1 MSNFLWNS
9 LLIIP
14 GVLVATGA
22 VSDSTIAAENKKQNE
37 VAQNE
42 EIADFWDRV
51 SGTSSGNYNQ
61 TSILKEVPTSIA
73 TTAVGEA
80 PLTAETYLATSVLV
94 ADVANSQNLPP
105 APVLPA
111 NSIPI
116 DASLSQIDQYS
127 NETAQVTS
135 VSQLSDIQPTD
146 WAFKALQSRFD
157 LRTKGL

>member
-9 LLIIP
+9 LLVIS

-51 SGTSSGNYNQ
+51 SGISSGNSNQ
-61 TSILKEVPTSIA
+61 TSILKGVPASIA

-80 PLTAETYLATSVLV
+80 PLTAETYL
-94 ADVANSQNLPP
+94 
-105 APVLPA
+105 
-111 NSIPI
+111 
-116 DASLSQIDQYS
+116 
-127 NETAQVTS
+127 
-135 VSQLSDIQPTD
+135 
-146 WAFKALQSRFD
+146 
-157 LRTKGL
+157 

>member
-1 MSNFLWNS
+1 MSKFLWKF

-14 GVLVATGA
+14 GVLVANGS

-42 EIADFWDRV
+42 EIADFFARV

-61 TSILKEVPTSIA
+61 TSILKEVPTPIA
-73 TTAVGEA
+73 TIAVIGA
-80 PLTAETYLATSVLV
+80 SLTAETYLATSVLV

-146 WAFKALQSRFD
+146 WAFKAGSFGVEVEKV
-157 LRTKGL
+157 T